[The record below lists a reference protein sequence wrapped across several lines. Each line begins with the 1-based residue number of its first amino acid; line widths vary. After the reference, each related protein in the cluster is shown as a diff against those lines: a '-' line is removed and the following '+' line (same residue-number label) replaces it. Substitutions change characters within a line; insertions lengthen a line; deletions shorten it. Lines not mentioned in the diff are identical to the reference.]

1 MKPVNSYAA
10 EHLLQR
16 TRPNG
21 GFDYHPIV
29 SGPGR

>member
-1 MKPVNSYAA
+1 MKPVNSNAA
-10 EHLLQR
+10 EYLLQR
-16 TRPNG
+16 ARSNE